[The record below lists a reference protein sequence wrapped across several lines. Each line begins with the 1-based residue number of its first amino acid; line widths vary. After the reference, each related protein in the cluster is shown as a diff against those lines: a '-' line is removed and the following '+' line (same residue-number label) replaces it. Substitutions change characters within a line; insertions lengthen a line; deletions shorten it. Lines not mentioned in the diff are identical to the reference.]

1 GHVVKAAEH
10 YEAFYQLTE
19 GSTWKDEAGRT
30 YNSLACEHLWRI
42 YTLLADKMLENK
54 EQEQAIKMLRKA
66 FVMAKAGGDKKMEG
80 EAAYC
85 LSLAYHFAGEEKTA
99 LSV

>member
-1 GHVVKAAEH
+1 GHVMKAAKH

-19 GSTWKDEAGRT
+19 GLPWKDETGHT
-30 YNSLACEHLWRI
+30 YYSLACKHLWRI

-54 EQEQAIKMLRKA
+54 EHQEAINKLRKA
-66 FVMAKAGGDKKMEG
+66 LEIAKKGGDMKIEG

-85 LSLAYHFAGEEKTA
+85 LSLAYDFAGEQESA

>member
-19 GSTWKDEAGRT
+19 GSTWKDDTGHT

-42 YTLLADKMLENK
+42 YILLADKMLENK
-54 EQEQAIKMLRKA
+54 EQQQAIKILIKA
-66 FVMAKAGGDKKMEG
+66 FRVAKSGGDMKMEG
-80 EAAYC
+80 ETAYC
-85 LSLAYHFAGEEKTA
+85 LSLAYRFAGEEKTA

>member
-19 GSTWKDEAGRT
+19 GSKWKDKTGHT
-30 YNSLACEHLWRI
+30 YNSLACGHLWRI

-54 EQEQAIKMLRKA
+54 EHQQAIKTLIKA
-66 FVMAKAGGDKKMEG
+66 LKMAKEGGDKKMEG
-80 EAAYC
+80 EAEYC
-85 LSLAYHFAGEEKTA
+85 LSLAYHFAGEQETA
-99 LSV
+99 SSV

>member
-1 GHVVKAAEH
+1 GHIVKAAEH
-10 YEAFYQLTE
+10 YEAFYELAE
-19 GSTWKDEAGRT
+19 GSTWKDETGRT

-42 YTLLADKMLENK
+42 YLLLADKMLQSE
-54 EQEQAIKMLRKA
+54 EYQQAIRTLKKA
-66 FVMAKAGGDKKMEG
+66 LQMAKEGGFVKMEG

-85 LSLAYHFAGEEKTA
+85 LSVAYLFAGEQQTA

>member
-1 GHVVKAAEH
+1 GRVMEAAEH

-19 GSTWKDEAGRT
+19 GSTWKDETGHT
-30 YNSLACEHLWRI
+30 YNLLACEHLWRI

-54 EQEQAIKMLRKA
+54 EHQEAIKTLIKSLK
-66 FVMAKAGGDKKMEG
+66 MAKEAGNVKMEG

-85 LSLAYHFAGEEKTA
+85 LSLAYHFSGEQQTA

>member
-1 GHVVKAAEH
+1 GHIMRAAEH
-10 YEAFYQLTE
+10 YEAFYQLAE
-19 GSTWKDEAGRT
+19 GSTWKDETGRT

-54 EQEQAIKMLRKA
+54 EHQKAIRMLTKA
-66 FVMAKAGGDKKMEG
+66 SKLAKEGGNMKMEG

-85 LSLAYHFAGEEKTA
+85 LSLAYHLAGELQAA
-99 LSV
+99 LVV

>member
-1 GHVVKAAEH
+1 GDVMKAAEH

-19 GSTWKDEAGRT
+19 GSSWKDETGHT
-30 YNSLACEHLWRI
+30 YNSLACEQLWRI
-42 YTLLADKMLENK
+42 YTLQADKMLENK
-54 EQEQAIKMLRKA
+54 EHQEAIKTLIKA
-66 FVMAKAGGDKKMEG
+66 LKMAKGGGNVKMEG

-85 LSLAYHFAGEEKTA
+85 LSLAYHFSGELQAA